1 MLCLGGTRGRADATA
16 SPLRCGISTPPMT
29 ASGPEILTC
38 GGHVHAIEDLPDG
51 VEVALERLG
60 REPARDQLQDIV
72 LRVVA
77 RAGEL
82 GVERLA
88 HRTRGVAARR
98 RGGIATNGRIG
109 QHRPSC
115 RPRRARAVHRQRA
128 LRGGAGLVTRERTEI
143 GKRRDQRCLI
153 LLQGAEP
160 EIAGIAKQ
168 AADHARA
175 MTMID
180 AEPSLR
186 VLPADRTHAA
196 LLLQQRVVLR
206 QGYAVAFE
214 LDTSKPRVI
223 VAPAG
228 MAVGTSLLFDHL
240 LVFLIMGASPL

>member
-88 HRTRGVAARR
+88 RTTTRVVVRR
-98 RGGIATNGRIG
+98 RPACRSGRAEEG
-109 QHRPSC
+109 EVVACRGARLVACYAAGRSSRRP
-115 RPRRARAVHRQRA
+115 ARGRSPPTHF
-128 LRGGAGLVTRERTEI
+128 GLV
-143 GKRRDQRCLI
+143 
-153 LLQGAEP
+153 
-160 EIAGIAKQ
+160 
-168 AADHARA
+168 
-175 MTMID
+175 
-180 AEPSLR
+180 
-186 VLPADRTHAA
+186 
-196 LLLQQRVVLR
+196 
-206 QGYAVAFE
+206 
-214 LDTSKPRVI
+214 
-223 VAPAG
+223 
-228 MAVGTSLLFDHL
+228 
-240 LVFLIMGASPL
+240 